1 MAKKKE
7 TRPKDEPVKQLQLVE
22 VISQKDAL

>member
-7 TRPKDEPVKQLQLVE
+7 IRPNDEPMKQLQLVE